1 MFRMIKRAQ
10 QKLVDLGKTAG
21 KKVIVA
27 GTAVSVGAGNAMA
40 AGSVTVPT
48 PDYTDFYL
56 IVGVALGVTLIVGL
70 ARKGKSF
77 LK

>member
-1 MFRMIKRAQ
+1 MFKKIIA
-10 QKLVDLGKTAG
+10 LGASMFAT
-21 KKVIVA
+21 
-27 GTAVSVGAGNAMA
+27 VGAFATGA
-40 AGSVTVPT
+40 VTVPT

>member
-1 MFRMIKRAQ
+1 MKRILKRAQ
-10 QKLVDLGKTAG
+10 EKLSGAKAKASAV
-21 KKVIVA
+21 VVA
-27 GTAVSVGAGNAMA
+27 VATGASNAMA
-40 AGSVTVPT
+40 AGNVTVPT

>member
-1 MFRMIKRAQ
+1 M
-10 QKLVDLGKTAG
+10 T
-21 KKVIVA
+21 KKIVA
-27 GTAVSVGAGNAMA
+27 IGASMFATVGAFAVGN
-40 AGSVTVPT
+40 VVVPV

-70 ARKGKSF
+70 ARKGKGF

>member
-1 MFRMIKRAQ
+1 MFKKIIA
-10 QKLVDLGKTAG
+10 LGASMFCT
-21 KKVIVA
+21 
-27 GTAVSVGAGNAMA
+27 VGAFA
-40 AGSVTVPT
+40 AVAVPT

>member
-1 MFRMIKRAQ
+1 MFKKIIA
-10 QKLVDLGKTAG
+10 LGASMFCT
-21 KKVIVA
+21 
-27 GTAVSVGAGNAMA
+27 VGAFAVGN
-40 AGSVTVPT
+40 VTVPT